1 MMGIGPFLASI
12 VIIMLSRREVLIEL
26 KRIGTHKP
34 SHLKASLRDFEK
46 YMIENYGL
54 KLEKKKKRRMV

>member
-1 MMGIGPFLASI
+1 
-12 VIIMLSRREVLIEL
+12 MLSRREVLIQL

-46 YMIENYGL
+46 YMLENYGL